1 MAGLALCAEQGIYSV
16 MRLCGLVVFLFAAGS
31 AVAQPILA

>member
-16 MRLCGLVVFLFAAGS
+16 MMLCGLVMFLFAAGS
-31 AVAQPILA
+31 IVAQPILA

>member
-16 MRLCGLVVFLFAAGS
+16 MKIRSLVAFLFAAGS
-31 AVAQPILA
+31 IVAQPILA